1 MTTDEQVRR
10 LMSLIKKGLPLSTA
24 AAKAGMS
31 EPTARKYR
39 RAGKL
44 PTALI
49 AVHTWRTRRD
59 PFEAVWPEVEALL
72 EREPGLQA
80 KTVFEELQRRRPGEF
95 QAGQLRTL
103 QRRFR
108 QWRALSGEE
117 QEVYFAQQHR
127 PGEQAQSDFT
137 RMQALDVTIAGAPFP
152 HLLYHF
158 VLTYSNWES
167 VSLCFSESFEAL
179 SAGLQGAL
187 WRLGGVPQE
196 HRTDN
201 LSAATH
207 ELKRSRGR
215 GFTERYQELIEH
227 YGMRASKNTPS
238 RAHEN
243 GDVESAH
250 AGLKNAVDQRLRLR
264 GSREFSSVE
273 EYRAFIE
280 SMIEERNA
288 GREARVSEERARL
301 KSLPV
306 RALPTYREEEMAVGR
321 WGIIRIAK
329 KPYSLPSRLIGH
341 RVKVRL
347 FADHLEVHYRGELVA
362 RPERVC
368 GLGLE
373 GIDYR
378 HLVHSLV
385 RKPGAFRRYVY
396 REALFPTLT
405 FRRAYDV
412 LAERSER
419 WADLEY
425 VRILHLAA
433 TTMECEVEAALTAL
447 LDAGEV
453 PDYEVVKSRVKP
465 AAPLSAPPVRV
476 RLPDLAA
483 YDALLLGSREASV

>member
-1 MTTDEQVRR
+1 MTTDQQVRQ
-10 LMSLIKKGLPLSTA
+10 LMSLINKGLPLSTA

-44 PTALI
+44 PSE
-49 AVHTWRTRRD
+49 VKPERTWRTRPD
-59 PFEAVWPEVEALL
+59 PFDEVWPEVEALL
-72 EREPGLQA
+72 AQDAGLQA
-80 KTVFEELQRRRPGEF
+80 KTVFEELQRRYPDKLD
-95 QAGQLRTL
+95 AGQLRTL

-108 QWRALSGEE
+108 EWRALHGAP
-117 QEVYFAQQHR
+117 QEVFFEQRHR

-137 RMQALDVTIAGAPFP
+137 HMDALDVTIGGQPFP

-167 VSLCFSESFEAL
+167 VSLCYGETFEAL
-179 SAGLQGAL
+179 SAGLQAAL
-187 WRLGGVPQE
+187 WRLGGVPAE

-207 ELKRSRGR
+207 ELKTSRGR
-215 GFTERYQELIEH
+215 GFTERYRTLLEH
-227 YGMRASKNTPS
+227 YQLRGSRNTPR

-243 GDVESAH
+243 GDVESSH
-250 AGLKNAVDQRLRLR
+250 SGLKNVVDQRLRLR
-264 GSREFSSVE
+264 GSRDFESIEAYVAYVE
-273 EYRAFIE
+273 ALV
-280 SMIEERNA
+280 EERNA
-288 GREARVSEERARL
+288 GRSVRLAEERTVLRP
-301 KSLPV
+301 LPV
-306 RALPTYREEEMAVGR
+306 RPLPAYREEEVTVSR
-321 WGIIRIAK
+321 WSIIRVAH

-347 FADHLEVHYRGELVA
+347 YADYLEVESGGEVVA
-362 RPERVC
+362 RPERVY
-368 GLGLE
+368 GEALE

-385 RKPGAFRRYVY
+385 RKPRAFRRYVY

-405 FRRAYDV
+405 FRRAYDA
-412 LAERSER
+412 LAERSHK

-433 TTMECEVEAALTAL
+433 STMQCEVEAALGDL
-447 LDAGEV
+447 LDADEV
-453 PDYEVVKSRVKP
+453 PEFDRVQAQVQP
-465 AAPLSAPPVRV
+465 RSPLPVPPVHVAPPN
-476 RLPDLAA
+476 LAA
-483 YDALLLGSREASV
+483 YDALLGTEEVR

>member
-24 AAKAGMS
+24 AVKAGMS

-39 RAGKL
+39 HSGQL
-44 PTALI
+44 PGQMKA
-49 AVHTWRTRRD
+49 AHTWRTRPD
-59 PFEAVWPEVEALL
+59 PFEAVWPEVQALL
-72 EREPGLQA
+72 EQDGGLQA
-80 KTVFEELQRRRPGEF
+80 KTVFEELQRRHPGQF
-95 QAGQLRTL
+95 QNGQLRTL
-103 QRRFR
+103 QRRFH
-108 QWRALSGEE
+108 QWRALHGQG
-117 QEVYFAQQHR
+117 QEVYFAQRHH

-137 RMQALDVTIAGAPFP
+137 HMGKLGVTISGAPFA

-167 VSLCFSESFEAL
+167 VSLCFGETFEAL

-187 WRLGGVPQE
+187 WRLGGVPEE

-207 ELKRSRGR
+207 ELKKSRGR
-215 GFTERYQELIEH
+215 GFTERYRELLEH
-227 YGMRASKNTPS
+227 YGLRASKNTPR

-243 GDVESAH
+243 GDVESSH
-250 AGLKNAVDQRLRLR
+250 GWLKNAVDQRLRLR
-264 GSREFSSVE
+264 GSRDFESVQA
-273 EYRAFIE
+273 YRTFIDAL
-280 SMIEERNA
+280 IVERNA
-288 GREARVSEERARL
+288 GRERRLAEERAVL
-301 KSLPV
+301 GSLPM
-306 RALPTYREEEMAVGR
+306 RALPTYREEELTVKR
-321 WGIIRIAK
+321 WGIIRVAG

-347 FADHLEVHYRGELVA
+347 YADYLEVSYGDKLVA
-362 RPERVC
+362 RPERV
-368 GLGLE
+368 LGDALE

-396 REALFPTLT
+396 REALFPTLV
-405 FRRAYDV
+405 FRRAYDA
-412 LAERSER
+412 LAEHSQK

-433 TTMECEVEAALTAL
+433 TTMQCEVEAALAAL
-447 LDAGEV
+447 LEAGEV
-453 PDYEVVKSRVKP
+453 PEFDLVKE
-465 AAPLSAPPVRV
+465 RV
-476 RLPDLAA
+476 RPTVASVPEVCVRPPDLGA
-483 YDALLLGSREASV
+483 YDALLGGQEVSV

>member
-1 MTTDEQVRR
+1 MTTDQQVRL

-24 AAKAGMS
+24 AAKAGLS

-44 PTALI
+44 PSELR
-49 AVHTWRTRRD
+49 VSHTWRTRPD
-59 PFEAVWPEVEALL
+59 PFDVAWPEVEALL
-72 EREPGLQA
+72 EQDSGLQA
-80 KTVFEELQRRRPGEF
+80 KTVLEELGRRYPGRF
-95 QAGQLRTL
+95 RAGQLRTL

-108 QWRALSGEE
+108 HWRALRGAER
-117 QEVYFAQQHR
+117 EVYFAQRHC
-127 PGEQAQSDFT
+127 PGEQGQSDFT
-137 RMQALDVTIAGAPFP
+137 DMSALGVTIAGEPFS

-167 VSLCFSESFEAL
+167 VSLCYSETFEAL
-179 SAGLQGAL
+179 SEGLQGAL
-187 WRLGGVPQE
+187 WRLGGVPEE

-207 ELKRSRGR
+207 ELKKSRGR
-215 GFTERYQELIEH
+215 GFTERYRELLGH
-227 YGMRASKNTPS
+227 YGLRGSKNTPG

-243 GDVESAH
+243 GDVESSH

-264 GSREFSSVE
+264 GSRDFACVE
-273 EYRAFIE
+273 AYRGLLEALV
-280 SMIEERNA
+280 EERNRA
-288 GREARVSEERARL
+288 REPRVAEERAGLRP
-301 KSLPV
+301 LPV
-306 RALPTYREEEMAVGR
+306 RALPACRDEELTVKR
-321 WGIIRIAK
+321 WGIIRVAN

-341 RVKVRL
+341 RVQVRL
-347 FADHLEVHYRGELVA
+347 HAAHLEVRYRGELVG
-362 RPERVC
+362 RPERVR
-368 GLGLE
+368 GGSLT

-412 LAERSER
+412 LAERSEK

-433 TTMECEVEAALTAL
+433 TNMQCQVETAL
-447 LDAGEV
+447 ATLLEAGTV
-453 PDYEVVKSRVKP
+453 PEYERVKARVQP
-465 AAPLSAPPVRV
+465 AEPLAAPAVHV
-476 RLPDLAA
+476 ALPDLRA
-483 YDALLLGSREASV
+483 YDALLGNAGMMA